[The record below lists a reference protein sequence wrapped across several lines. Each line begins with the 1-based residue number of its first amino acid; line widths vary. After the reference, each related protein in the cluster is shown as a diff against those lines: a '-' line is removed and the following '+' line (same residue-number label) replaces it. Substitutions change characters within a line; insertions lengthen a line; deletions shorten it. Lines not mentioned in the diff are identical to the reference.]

1 MSKPKSR
8 KPLSDKQIEED
19 IAFYHRLKAMPPE
32 KRALIAPEFDA
43 MTAAYEQLLA
53 ARETVR
59 LTEEAALAAKQA
71 VQESRRALCDARIA
85 GLGPTRPDDEPDD
98 DTAAELAKAPPAP
111 WRMPHGVLPKT
122 RACPIWRSFPY
133 RNHVRSGKHWATALA
148 RSSPKTSEAHWPAIK
163 RQAII

>member
-85 GLGPTRPDDEPDD
+85 GLGPTRPDDEPRPAH
-98 DTAAELAKAPPAP
+98 AARPLPAPGPKGVFPFPLQSPHTQRPPWAPPLNGSG
-111 WRMPHGVLPKT
+111 PHQ
-122 RACPIWRSFPY
+122 
-133 RNHVRSGKHWATALA
+133 
-148 RSSPKTSEAHWPAIK
+148 WPGNGIP
-163 RQAII
+163 

>member
-71 VQESRRALCDARIA
+71 MQESRRALCDARIA

-98 DTAAELAKAPPAP
+98 DDPNGGGPFTL
-111 WRMPHGVLPKT
+111 H
-122 RACPIWRSFPY
+122 
-133 RNHVRSGKHWATALA
+133 
-148 RSSPKTSEAHWPAIK
+148 
-163 RQAII
+163 

>member
-8 KPLSDKQIEED
+8 RPLSDKLIEED

-85 GLGPTRPDDEPDD
+85 GLGHARPDDEPDD
-98 DTAAELAKAPPAP
+98 DDPNGGGLFTL
-111 WRMPHGVLPKT
+111 H
-122 RACPIWRSFPY
+122 
-133 RNHVRSGKHWATALA
+133 
-148 RSSPKTSEAHWPAIK
+148 
-163 RQAII
+163 